1 MKKLA
6 LIKLSNQIFIL
17 FHAAVKI
24 IMEKL
29 QDKEYRNYF
38 YGKII
43 KNYSRCQYRK
53 VEAQP
58 VALQSSIEW
67 KTTTLMHHTS
77 QARQKIISI

>member
-1 MKKLA
+1 MQWL
-6 LIKLSNQIFIL
+6 
-17 FHAAVKI
+17 
-24 IMEKL
+24 KL

-67 KTTTLMHHTS
+67 KTTILMQPHNSSKTENHIKIKKFDPNFMQLATLFP
-77 QARQKIISI
+77 R